1 MKANYRRVPAR
12 FDPETRFEIRP
23 LAATPFRSEEEHPLK
38 GLKRRLL
45 ANRLDEVWDPEFNS
59 LVRRAANEAAAV
71 AWASSFPLL
80 VFPELFEEKIAAGA
94 AHAARQSAILARS
107 RELLAA

>member
-1 MKANYRRVPAR
+1 MKPNYRRLPAR

-23 LAATPFRSEEEHPLK
+23 LAAAPFRTEEEHPLEAM
-38 GLKRRLL
+38 KRRLL
-45 ANRLDEVWDPEFNS
+45 AERLDEVWDPEFNS

-71 AWASSFPLL
+71 AWATPFPLL
-80 VFPELFEEKIAAGA
+80 VFPILFEEKIAGGA
-94 AHAARQSAILARS
+94 ARAARQTTILARS